1 MREFV
6 SGTQMKQLD
15 RYTIQEIG
23 IPSLVLM
30 ERAARSVYDTM
41 IKERLPLK
49 KVLVLCGS
57 GNNGAD
63 GVALAR
69 MLHLSNISV
78 DVEIL
83 GNPSHFT
90 MEMKQQIEIAKKYQ
104 VAFVKNK
111 SLSEYTTIV
120 DAIFGVGLDREVG
133 GGYKEKIKEINQ
145 ADAKVVAV
153 DIPSGIDS
161 ATGKVLGCAVC
172 ADWTVSFAYEKLG
185 TVFYEGAEYAG
196 NVRVADIGIVKMPE
210 ICFPI
215 STYTFEEKDLK
226 EKLFRRES
234 GNKGTFGKVLL
245 IAGNEMTSGA
255 TLLSA
260 SSALHTGAGMVKV
273 HTRKENRA
281 ILPVQLPEAMY
292 CFYGKKEIKSEALA
306 ESLEWADVVGIGPG
320 LGTNKQAEAL
330 LEFVLK
336 YSKRPLVIDADGL
349 NLLKSKLDL
358 LEKYEYPV
366 IMTPHLGE
374 FSRLSGLS
382 IKDWKQQPI
391 ELTNEL
397 AHRYNVTL
405 VCKDARTVI
414 ADGGQNVY
422 VNTTGNSGMATAGS
436 GDVLTGILLGLLAQ
450 GYAPLDAAVM
460 GVCVHGLAGDEAAK
474 EKGKYAMVAGD
485 LITYTGDVLKKRG

>member
-90 MEMKQQIEIAKKYQ
+90 TEMKQQIEIAKKYQ

-255 TLLSA
+255 ALLSA
-260 SSALHTGAGMVKV
+260 SSALHTGVGMVKV

-397 AHRYNVTL
+397 AHRY
-405 VCKDARTVI
+405 KDRKSV
-414 ADGGQNVY
+414 V
-422 VNTTGNSGMATAGS
+422 
-436 GDVLTGILLGLLAQ
+436 
-450 GYAPLDAAVM
+450 
-460 GVCVHGLAGDEAAK
+460 
-474 EKGKYAMVAGD
+474 
-485 LITYTGDVLKKRG
+485 

>member
-15 RYTIQEIG
+15 RYTIQKIG

-90 MEMKQQIEIAKKYQ
+90 TEMKQQIEIAKKYQ
-104 VAFVKNK
+104 VVFVKNK

-133 GGYKEKIKEINQ
+133 GGYKEKIKEIYQ

-196 NVRVADIGIVKMPE
+196 NVRVTDIGIVKMPE

-255 TLLSA
+255 ALLSA
-260 SSALHTGAGMVKV
+260 SSVLHTGAGMVKV

-374 FSRLSGLS
+374 FSRFSGLS

>member
-90 MEMKQQIEIAKKYQ
+90 TEMKQQIEIAKKYQ

-196 NVRVADIGIVKMPE
+196 NVRVTDIGIVKMPE

-255 TLLSA
+255 ALLSA
-260 SSALHTGAGMVKV
+260 SSVLHTGAGMVKV
-273 HTRKENRA
+273 HTRKENRE

-374 FSRLSGLS
+374 FSRFSGLS

-414 ADGGQNVY
+414 ADGGQKVY

-460 GVCVHGLAGDEAAK
+460 GVYVHGLAGDEAAK

-485 LITYTGDVLKKRG
+485 LIAYTGDVLKKRG

>member
-23 IPSLVLM
+23 IPSLVL
-30 ERAARSVYDTM
+30 
-41 IKERLPLK
+41 
-49 KVLVLCGS
+49 LVLCGS

-90 MEMKQQIEIAKKYQ
+90 TEMKQQIEIAKKYQ

-245 IAGNEMTSGA
+245 IAGNEMISGA
-255 TLLSA
+255 ALLSA
-260 SSALHTGAGMVKV
+260 SSVLHTGAGMVKV

>member
-90 MEMKQQIEIAKKYQ
+90 TEMKQQIEIAKKYQ

-255 TLLSA
+255 ALLSA
-260 SSALHTGAGMVKV
+260 SSALHTGVGMVKV

-320 LGTNKQAEAL
+320 LGTNKQAEEL

-382 IKDWKQQPI
+382 IKEWKQQPI
-391 ELTNEL
+391 ELTNKL
-397 AHRYNVTL
+397 AHFYNVTL

-436 GDVLTGILLGLLAQ
+436 GDVLTGILAGLLAQ
-450 GYAPLDAAVM
+450 KVDPSDAALLGM
-460 GVCVHGLAGDEAAK
+460 WIHGR
-474 EKGKYAMVAGD
+474 AGD
-485 LITYTGDVLKKRG
+485 LAMEQEGVYGLLARHLLEYLPCAMKKS

>member
-1 MREFV
+1 MKELV
-6 SGTQMKQLD
+6 SGVQMKQLD
-15 RYTIQEIG
+15 EYTIQKIG

-30 ERAARSVYDTM
+30 ERAARSVYDKM
-41 IKERLPLK
+41 MEEKLPMK

-78 DVEIL
+78 EVEIL

-90 MEMKQQIEIAKKYQ
+90 QEMKQQIEIAKKYH

-120 DAIFGVGLDREVG
+120 DSIFGVGLDREVG
-133 GGYKEKIKEINQ
+133 GIYKEKIEEINQ
-145 ADAKVVAV
+145 TSACIVAI

-161 ATGKVLGCAVC
+161 KTGKILGVAVC

-185 TVFYEGAEYAG
+185 TIFYPGASYAG
-196 NVRVADIGIVKMPE
+196 NVTVADIGIVKTPE
-210 ICFPI
+210 IQFPV
-215 STYTFEEKDLK
+215 STYAYEEKDLEK
-226 EKLFRRES
+226 KLFRRED
-234 GNKGTFGKVLL
+234 GNKGTFGKILL
-245 IAGNEMTSGA
+245 IAGNETTSGA
-255 TLLSA
+255 AFLSA
-260 SSALHTGAGMVKV
+260 SSALHAGAGMIKV

-281 ILPVQLPEAMY
+281 ILPVRLPEAMY

-306 ESLEWADVVGIGPG
+306 ESLQWADAVGIGPG
-320 LGTNKQAEAL
+320 LGTSKQAKEL
-330 LEFVLK
+330 LTFVLEN
-336 YSKRPLVIDADGL
+336 SKKPLVIDADGL
-349 NLLKSKLDL
+349 NLLKDNLDL

-374 FSRLSGLS
+374 FSRFTGCS
-382 IKDWKQQPI
+382 IDKWKQEPI
-391 ELTNEL
+391 ELTNKI
-397 AHRYNVTL
+397 AHFYHTTL

-414 ADGGQNVY
+414 ADGKSEVY

-436 GDVLTGILLGLLAQ
+436 GDVLTGVILGLLAQ
-450 GYAPLDAAVM
+450 GYSPLDAAAM
-460 GVCVHGLAGDEAAK
+460 GVYLHGLAGDEAAK
-474 EKGKYAMVAGD
+474 EKGKYAMLAGD
-485 LITYTGDVLKKRG
+485 IITYVGNVLKKRG

>member
-90 MEMKQQIEIAKKYQ
+90 TEMKQQIEIAKKYQ

-255 TLLSA
+255 ALLSA
-260 SSALHTGAGMVKV
+260 SSVLHTGAGMVKV
-273 HTRKENRA
+273 HTR
-281 ILPVQLPEAMY
+281 
-292 CFYGKKEIKSEALA
+292 
-306 ESLEWADVVGIGPG
+306 
-320 LGTNKQAEAL
+320 
-330 LEFVLK
+330 
-336 YSKRPLVIDADGL
+336 
-349 NLLKSKLDL
+349 
-358 LEKYEYPV
+358 
-366 IMTPHLGE
+366 
-374 FSRLSGLS
+374 
-382 IKDWKQQPI
+382 
-391 ELTNEL
+391 
-397 AHRYNVTL
+397 
-405 VCKDARTVI
+405 
-414 ADGGQNVY
+414 
-422 VNTTGNSGMATAGS
+422 
-436 GDVLTGILLGLLAQ
+436 
-450 GYAPLDAAVM
+450 
-460 GVCVHGLAGDEAAK
+460 
-474 EKGKYAMVAGD
+474 
-485 LITYTGDVLKKRG
+485 

>member
-90 MEMKQQIEIAKKYQ
+90 TEMKQQIEIAKKYQ

-215 STYTFEEKDLK
+215 TTDTIEEKDMK

-245 IAGNEMTSGA
+245 IAGIEMTSGA
-255 TLLSA
+255 ALLSA
-260 SSALHTGAGMVKV
+260 SSVLHTGAGMVKV

-281 ILPVQLPEAMY
+281 ILQVQLPEAMY

>member
-90 MEMKQQIEIAKKYQ
+90 TEMKQQIEIAKKYQ
-104 VAFVKNK
+104 VAFFKNK
-111 SLSEYTTIV
+111 SLSEYTTIG

-185 TVFYEGAEYAG
+185 TAFYEGAEYAG

-255 TLLSA
+255 ALLSA
-260 SSALHTGAGMVKV
+260 SSVLHTGAGMVKV

-320 LGTNKQAEAL
+320 HGTNKQAEAL

-414 ADGGQNVY
+414 AGGGQNVY

-460 GVCVHGLAGDEAAK
+460 GVCVHGLAGDVAAK